1 MHFNFLNNFTSN
13 SSNVDTSK
21 FGGESETISYLR
33 FPLIVLV
40 VMIHSKFDGVVVN
53 GVGLMHDGGFP
64 CYSTISTLVSNI
76 IASIAVPLFYFI
88 SGFLFF
94 FKTAFFSF
102 DVYCSKIKKRAKTIL
117 IPYLCWNLFVI
128 LLLLAAESV
137 FPGLLSGKNKL
148 VVDYT
153 FTDWLWSFYDTS
165 HINPTVEGAFPIC
178 YQFWFLRD
186 LMVTMVF
193 SPIVYLGV
201 RYLKVLFILCLGILW
216 LINFLPA
223 IPGFSS
229 AAMFYFSFGAYF
241 SIHKKDFVATMRP
254 LLPLSLLAYLLL
266 VSVRF
271 IPGCMNSWY
280 IEYVYHLSII
290 LGMLCMIAITSYL
303 LCMGK
308 IKSHHF
314 LTNSS
319 FFIYAFHSMPL
330 VLIIKLLFKAIQPQ
344 SDFTICMLYFLC
356 PAITIVIGLGLYKS
370 LVILFPKFTAIIT
383 GGRK

>member
-1 MHFNFLNNFTSN
+1 M
-13 SSNVDTSK
+13 
-21 FGGESETISYLR
+21 
-33 FPLIVLV
+33 
-40 VMIHSKFDGVVVN
+40 
-53 GVGLMHDGGFP
+53 
-64 CYSTISTLVSNI
+64 
-76 IASIAVPLFYFI
+76 
-88 SGFLFF
+88 
-94 FKTAFFSF
+94 
-102 DVYCSKIKKRAKTIL
+102 
-117 IPYLCWNLFVI
+117 
-128 LLLLAAESV
+128 LAAESV

-280 IEYVYHLSII
+280 IEYVHHLSII

-319 FFIYAFHSMPL
+319 FFIYAFHPMPL

>member
-1 MHFNFLNNFTSN
+1 M
-13 SSNVDTSK
+13 
-21 FGGESETISYLR
+21 
-33 FPLIVLV
+33 
-40 VMIHSKFDGVVVN
+40 
-53 GVGLMHDGGFP
+53 
-64 CYSTISTLVSNI
+64 
-76 IASIAVPLFYFI
+76 
-88 SGFLFF
+88 
-94 FKTAFFSF
+94 
-102 DVYCSKIKKRAKTIL
+102 
-117 IPYLCWNLFVI
+117 
-128 LLLLAAESV
+128 
-137 FPGLLSGKNKL
+137 
-148 VVDYT
+148 
-153 FTDWLWSFYDTS
+153 
-165 HINPTVEGAFPIC
+165 
-178 YQFWFLRD
+178 
-186 LMVTMVF
+186 
-193 SPIVYLGV
+193 
-201 RYLKVLFILCLGILW
+201 
-216 LINFLPA
+216 PA

-229 AAMFYFSFGAYF
+229 TAMFYFSFGAYF

-280 IEYVYHLSII
+280 IEYVHHLSII